1 MSEPTTP
8 TRRDRGMTL
17 PELLISI
24 AVIGLVSSVLIT
36 GISVTLRQ
44 HEDTRGR
51 VDVARWEQNL
61 GMWLPDDLRSA
72 SDANAE
78 PNATPCGAST
88 CGGTDMSAG
97 SNVLWL
103 SWNEGGV
110 TTRVS
115 YRFQPDGDGFGL
127 FRVACVGGD
136 CSTLRVLSDLSAPPT
151 SWAPGQPPPADIIE
165 VGLPTA
171 DPSAPPQPRS
181 VVVTVNGVP
190 AIDGVSRSSKVSVAA
205 GSTPLS
211 SLPPAEFVGPSFVEA
226 ASDCGGPIT
235 LIVDSSGS
243 IGSQMGAV
251 RAGVEQFVRV
261 FDGTPTRLQ
270 IVDFDDRARVLNPFG
285 GPTPWNVYV
294 DMSEPGNADLLIGS
308 LGAIS
313 QGGWTNWED
322 AFNRAFFSEG
332 GTPLAQVGN
341 SATPAPEMVVFFT
354 DGLPTRDRRQMRSG
368 AASTLPGNPPGTTFD
383 ATGDWFSPRAWW
395 RTDQILGSPSLGSAR
410 LGTRLIGLGV
420 GPSFGGASN
429 VGGWPQNPYPHEK
442 FLGDVIVG
450 GDVTDKTTT
459 SYIRRTY
466 TAADGW
472 GDVST
477 ANVLVASDFTKFSE
491 ALEDIALAECGGTL
505 TVQTRT
511 TSGATAPFN
520 LRYTSGAEQVTTSRI
535 AKSGTFDINL
545 AGESSSTIQLIP
557 SVTDLGAS
565 GGFTAQSW
573 SCRSRG
579 ADLPFTQLDP
589 SDPAAGIELTVQAN
603 GAVACTLTVAK

>member
-1 MSEPTTP
+1 MSEQSTS
-8 TRRDRGMTL
+8 RRDRGMTL

-24 AVIGLVSSVLIT
+24 AVIGLVSSVLVA

-51 VDVARWEQNL
+51 IDVARWEQNL
-61 GMWLPDDLRSA
+61 GTWLPDDLRSA

-78 PNATPCGAST
+78 PDSTPCGGSS
-88 CGGTDMSAG
+88 CGGTDMGAG

-115 YRFQPDGDGFGL
+115 YRYQPDGDGFGL

-136 CSTLRVLSDLSAPPT
+136 CSTLRVLSDLSAPPAG
-151 SWAPGQPPPADIIE
+151 WAPGQPAPDDIIE
-165 VGLPTA
+165 VGLPVASA
-171 DPSAPPQPRS
+171 DPSAPPSPRS
-181 VVVTVNGVP
+181 VVVSVNGIP
-190 AIDGVSRSSKVSVAA
+190 AIDGVTRSSRVSVAA

-211 SLPPAEFVGPSFVEA
+211 TLPPAEFVGPSFVEA

-243 IGSQMGAV
+243 IGGQMGAV
-251 RAGVEQFVRV
+251 RAGVEQFIRV

-270 IVDFDDRARVLNPFG
+270 IIDFDDRARVLNPFG

-294 DMSEPGNADLLIGS
+294 DMSEPGNADLLIAS
-308 LGAIS
+308 LGAIN

-322 AFNRAFFSEG
+322 AFNRAFYSEG
-332 GTPLAQVGN
+332 GTKLADVGN
-341 SATPAPEMVVFFT
+341 AATPAPEMVVFFT
-354 DGLPTRDRRQMRSG
+354 DGLPTRDRRQSRTG
-368 AASTLPGNPPGTTFD
+368 AASTLPANPPGTLFD

-395 RTDQILGSPSLGSAR
+395 RTDQVLGEFRGGP
-410 LGTRLIGLGV
+410 RLIGLGV

-429 VGGWPQNPYPHEK
+429 VPDWPQNPYPHEK

-450 GDVTDKTTT
+450 GNVTDKASTG
-459 SYIRRTY
+459 YVKRTY

-477 ANVLVASDFTKFSE
+477 ADVLVASDFTKFSE

-511 TSGATAPFN
+511 EAGATAPFN
-520 LRYTSGAEQVTTSRI
+520 LRYTSGTEQVTTSRI

-545 AGESSSTIQLIP
+545 AGEASSTVQLVP
-557 SVTDLGAS
+557 SETDLGAS
-565 GGFTAQSW
+565 GGFTARSW
-573 SCRSRG
+573 ECRSRG
-579 ADLPFTQLDP
+579 ADLPFTLLDP
-589 SDPAAGIELTVQAN
+589 YNPAAGIELTVQAN
-603 GAVACTLTVAK
+603 GAVSCTLTVGR

>member
-1 MSEPTTP
+1 
-8 TRRDRGMTL
+8 MTL

-24 AVIGLVSSVLIT
+24 AVIGLVASVLVA

-44 HEDTRGR
+44 HQDTRGR

-72 SDANAE
+72 SDADAD
-78 PNATPCGAST
+78 PNARPCGGSS

-103 SWNEGGV
+103 SWTEGGV

-136 CSTLRVLSDLSAPPT
+136 CSTLRVLSDLSAPPA
-151 SWAPGQPPPADIIE
+151 SWSPGQPAPADIIE
-165 VGLPTA
+165 VGLPVASA

-181 VVVTVNGVP
+181 VVVSVNGVP
-190 AIDGVSRSSKVSVAA
+190 AIDGVTRSSRVSVAA

-243 IGSQMGAV
+243 IGGQMDAV
-251 RAGVEQFVRV
+251 RDGVEEFIRV

-270 IVDFDDRARVLNPFG
+270 IVDFDTVARVVVPDG
-285 GPTPWNVYV
+285 TPAAWNVYV
-294 DMSEPGNADLLIGS
+294 DMSEPGNADAMIAALGSIG
-308 LGAIS
+308 A
-313 QGGWTNWED
+313 GGWTNWED
-322 AFNRAFFSEG
+322 ALNRAFFSEG

-354 DGLPTRDRRQMRSG
+354 DGLPTRDRRHGSTRTG
-368 AASTLPGNPPGTTFD
+368 AASTLPTNPPGTLFD

-395 RTDQILGSPSLGSAR
+395 RTDQILADFRG
-410 LGTRLIGLGV
+410 GTRLIGLGV

-429 VGGWPQNPYPHEK
+429 VTDWPQNPYPHEK

-450 GDVTDKTTT
+450 GDVTDKAQTD
-459 SYIRRTY
+459 YIRREF
-466 TAADGW
+466 AGGAGW

-477 ANVLVASDFTKFSE
+477 ADLLVSSDFGAFSE

-511 TSGATAPFN
+511 TSGGTAPFN
-520 LRYTSGAEQVTTSRI
+520 LRYTSGTEQVTTSRI

-545 AGESSSTIQLIP
+545 AGESSGTIQLVP
-557 SVTDLGAS
+557 SATDLASS

-589 SDPAAGIELTVQAN
+589 YDPAAGIELTVEAN